1 MHTGGPGVRHE
12 NVKSWKM
19 RNTRVGPGIWQ
30 KMVYNEINEKK
41 THCSTWI
48 MGRKLK
54 NMEYETQT
62 LYDLECAEKTE

>member
-41 THCSTWI
+41 KHTVVPGLW
-48 MGRKLK
+48 GG
-54 NMEYETQT
+54 N
-62 LYDLECAEKTE
+62 

>member
-1 MHTGGPGVRHE
+1 
-12 NVKSWKM
+12 
-19 RNTRVGPGIWQ
+19 
-30 KMVYNEINEKK
+30 
-41 THCSTWI
+41 

>member
-1 MHTGGPGVRHE
+1 
-12 NVKSWKM
+12 
-19 RNTRVGPGIWQ
+19 
-30 KMVYNEINEKK
+30 MVYNEINEKK

-48 MGRKLK
+48 MARKLK

>member
-1 MHTGGPGVRHE
+1 
-12 NVKSWKM
+12 M
-19 RNTRVGPGIWQ
+19 RNTRVGPGI
-30 KMVYNEINEKK
+30 
-41 THCSTWI
+41 CTWI